1 MISEP
6 KDDQPHGQDRHG
18 KLHPRNL
25 RHHKDDA
32 RKEYKAN
39 VVDPRIKRRAKFNR
53 RAFTQHFCPE
63 FQMCDDDGRPAD
75 DGSARRDRDEIEEGV
90 ARKEVVE
97 EHDDERDTGRN
108 EDAEHGDAAP

>member
-1 MISEP
+1 MVSEP

-53 RAFTQHFCPE
+53 RA
-63 FQMCDDDGRPAD
+63 
-75 DGSARRDRDEIEEGV
+75 
-90 ARKEVVE
+90 
-97 EHDDERDTGRN
+97 
-108 EDAEHGDAAP
+108 